1 MSAAFFCVLKTIY
14 CLLVMILLCFPCILE
29 VLFQP
34 SLESFGISVCSALKC
49 AEKVVDAV
57 CATSVSPAVGTGT
70 WVSLVALAVS
80 VHLF

>member
-1 MSAAFFCVLKTIY
+1 
-14 CLLVMILLCFPCILE
+14 MILLCFPCILE

-34 SLESFGISVCSALKC
+34 RMQLSLESFGISVCSALKC
-49 AEKVVDAV
+49 AEKVVEAV